1 MINTE
6 SDKWISDYTSRSQEA
21 LRPADLNDGKSVVLR
36 PMEAYDARDRAQS
49 EISTLG
55 ETDGTCVACSVVRK
69 GIDEFTI
76 GN

>member
-1 MINTE
+1 M
-6 SDKWISDYTSRSQEA
+6 DGFATSVQAQEG

-36 PMEAYDARDRAQS
+36 LMEAYDARDRAQS

-55 ETDGTCVACSVVRK
+55 EPDGTYAVCSVVRK
-69 GIDEFTI
+69 EIDGFTI